1 MLTMFSFL
9 QNRITVL
16 AGIIFAIACGL
27 APASSAQNAAPVPVL
42 ATQVQRTDV
51 QTFITGLGT
60 VRAYNSVILTSRV
73 DGQIV
78 KINFSEGQEVHLGDV
93 LVEIDPL
100 PFEAALAQAEA
111 AKLKD
116 TAMLGNARLDLERA
130 QKLVGN
136 GSGTTQQLD
145 TTRAQVAQLEASMK
159 SDQAAVDA
167 AQTQLNYCK
176 IRSPIDGRTGTR
188 QIDAGNIVRASN
200 SNGIVTIN
208 QIRPISVDFDLRSDS
223 LPQIRA
229 QMKLRSVS
237 VSALD
242 RDDQPIAEGIL
253 AVIDNQVN
261 VSTGTIR
268 YKATFENL
276 DETLWPG
283 QFVTVKVRLEVRSAA
298 ITIPTTAVLR
308 GPDGTYAFV
317 IDQAQIVHKKP
328 IAVDF
333 INKDVAVIGRGLE
346 PGEQVITEGQ
356 YRVQSGTLVKVLR
369 EPEHAVQKGI

>member
-130 QKLVGN
+130 QN
-136 GSGTTQQLD
+136 WSETAPERRNSS
-145 TTRAQVAQLEASMK
+145 TRPAP
-159 SDQAAVDA
+159 
-167 AQTQLNYCK
+167 
-176 IRSPIDGRTGTR
+176 R
-188 QIDAGNIVRASN
+188 
-200 SNGIVTIN
+200 
-208 QIRPISVDFDLRSDS
+208 
-223 LPQIRA
+223 
-229 QMKLRSVS
+229 
-237 VSALD
+237 
-242 RDDQPIAEGIL
+242 
-253 AVIDNQVN
+253 
-261 VSTGTIR
+261 
-268 YKATFENL
+268 
-276 DETLWPG
+276 WP
-283 QFVTVKVRLEVRSAA
+283 S
-298 ITIPTTAVLR
+298 
-308 GPDGTYAFV
+308 
-317 IDQAQIVHKKP
+317 
-328 IAVDF
+328 
-333 INKDVAVIGRGLE
+333 
-346 PGEQVITEGQ
+346 
-356 YRVQSGTLVKVLR
+356 
-369 EPEHAVQKGI
+369 